1 MDLTEQEVRF
11 LAHRTKLVNAWRY
24 VGVVLL
30 VGVAGFAGWLFWFA
44 PLLANPFTV
53 LTRLENSSIPPST
66 MALST
71 ALLPIVFLTCIV
83 LALAIVLFVF
93 SAISNERKHL
103 AIVQRM
109 TGILIS
115 IPSTVTSTEE
125 DTSQLKAST
134 DAATPRR

>member
-1 MDLTEQEVRF
+1 MYLTEQEVRF
-11 LAHRTKLVNAWRY
+11 LAQRTRLVNAWRY

-30 VGVAGFAGWLFWFA
+30 VGLAGFAGWLFWFA

-71 ALLPIVFLTCIV
+71 AMLPIVFLTCIV

-93 SAISNERKHL
+93 AAISNERKYL
-103 AIVQRM
+103 SIVQRT
-109 TGILIS
+109 TGISIS
-115 IPSTVTSTEE
+115 IPSTVTSIKE
-125 DTSQLKAST
+125 DTSQSRASA